1 MSMTVW
7 DMRIPCDA
15 DPECA
20 HKICHV
26 CEHPIRSHDQHKH
39 DHPGAKP
46 GHIRNRLCD
55 RCMIEGHKPIH
66 DTPPPE
72 PEPLPE
78 TLEDERHI
86 LIDDDTMFRMMA
98 EHPTQFSW
106 HAQRRKRLKLGEY
119 S

>member
-7 DMRIPCDA
+7 DMRLPCDA
-15 DPECA
+15 DSECA
-20 HKICHV
+20 HKVCWV
-26 CEHPIRSHDQHKH
+26 CEQPIRSHDQKKP
-39 DHPGAKP
+39 DHPGARP

-66 DTPPPE
+66 ETPQPE

-78 TLEDERHI
+78 AIPDERHI

-98 EHPTQFSW
+98 EHPVQYSW